1 MRKKKLRLLVSVLV
15 LPLVK
20 TTMLR
25 AVALLLLLGPVTAL
39 VPPARFCRSSSRAVS
54 LVVVSGA
61 ATNEDAAGSH
71 RDENQKKPLVNRRDA
86 LAFFSLGAAIASV
99 TQEAEPALAL
109 QDLDNVGSLGN
120 AILQAQPAEKPSAPP
135 PAAAPTGNKGGK
147 AAPEPYAGGKKK
159 MKWQMNAEE
168 TPKVKVEGQED
179 DAMMIAKQR
188 RQEKREAQEEKS
200 KARKKNCTYIEKM
213 NGTGGC

>member
-1 MRKKKLRLLVSVLV
+1 
-15 LPLVK
+15 
-20 TTMLR
+20 
-25 AVALLLLLGPVTAL
+25 
-39 VPPARFCRSSSRAVS
+39 
-54 LVVVSGA
+54 
-61 ATNEDAAGSH
+61 
-71 RDENQKKPLVNRRDA
+71 
-86 LAFFSLGAAIASV
+86 
-99 TQEAEPALAL
+99 
-109 QDLDNVGSLGN
+109 
-120 AILQAQPAEKPSAPP
+120 
-135 PAAAPTGNKGGK
+135 
-147 AAPEPYAGGKKK
+147 

>member
-1 MRKKKLRLLVSVLV
+1 MALRVGDLLAPQPSLGRRGQHWSVI
-15 LPLVK
+15 
-20 TTMLR
+20 LR
-25 AVALLLLLGPVTAL
+25 ARVLEQPSKVGEYDGTI
-39 VPPARFCRSSSRAVS
+39 S
-54 LVVVSGA
+54 L
-61 ATNEDAAGSH
+61 E